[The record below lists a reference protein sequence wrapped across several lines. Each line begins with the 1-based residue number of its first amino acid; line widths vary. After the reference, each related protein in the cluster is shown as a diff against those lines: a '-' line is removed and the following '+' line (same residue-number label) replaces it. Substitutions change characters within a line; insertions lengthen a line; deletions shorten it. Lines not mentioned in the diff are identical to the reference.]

1 MPMSLVSSLLSQ
13 LTLACAHHYSILVSR
28 EAQKSHWE
36 AATVSQVSR
45 DEHTVFVSGVA
56 TN

>member
-13 LTLACAHHYSILVSR
+13 LTLACAHHYSILISK